1 MQDGSGQEE
10 FITRTFKCYET
21 NRAADVKASLTLES
35 VCYELQENSLL
46 RNPTTVKFHSSFCSF
61 EDVDV

>member
-10 FITRTFKCYET
+10 FVTRTFKCYET
-21 NRAADVKASLTLES
+21 NRAADVKKSLTGES

-46 RNPTTVKFHSSFCSF
+46 KNSTTMKFHSSLCSF